1 MAEGIAVPGRWIHG
15 NSCWLLRQGK
25 LTEFSYARSYIYRGT
40 RKGLYMYGR
49 RAITSYRWTPMRTP
63 SVTLGLSV
71 RCSKKCCVYCTI
83 GTLHE
88 KPR

>member
-49 RAITSYRWTPMRTP
+49 GPLPRTAGPPCGHRASHWDYQ
-63 SVTLGLSV
+63 
-71 RCSKKCCVYCTI
+71 
-83 GTLHE
+83 
-88 KPR
+88 